1 MRKIY
6 LIAGLW
12 AAVFY
17 AKAQQV
23 VTFEDFTLEQD
34 SYYKGADGAGG
45 FFSGE
50 IWFPVDYNAEWGS
63 WSGFSVSNMKDT
75 ETAGYDN
82 QFSAITGKGADN
94 SGQYSVVYIPGELM
108 LEFDYVVTVKGFEVT
123 NSTLTYLMMRDG
135 DSNGFSKKFGG
146 NDGNDPDYLK
156 LMVWGRGVDDE
167 ITDTLE
173 FFLADY
179 RFENNDTDYLV
190 KEWEWFDLSSLG
202 VVKQIYF
209 GMESSDTGEWGMN
222 TPAYFCMD
230 NFKLEKEVTASE
242 NISKNSFN
250 SSVYPNPFKEHIFVN
265 LPDGSKSVVIADLS
279 GKVLFRK
286 EVSGDKKIKID
297 ALNELNPGIYILKTD
312 TENGMEISK
321 ILKTN

>member
-23 VTFEDFTLEQD
+23 VTFEDFPLEQN
-34 SYYKGADGAGG
+34 SYYDGSDEAGG
-45 FFSGE
+45 FFGGE
-50 IWFPVDYNAEWGS
+50 IWFPTDYDADWGS

-75 ETAGYDN
+75 VTAGYDN
-82 QFSAITGKGADN
+82 QFSSITGTGADN
-94 SGQYSVVYIPGELM
+94 SGQYSVVYIAGELI
-108 LEFDYVVTVKGFEVT
+108 LEFDQAASVKGFDVT

-146 NDGNDPDYLK
+146 SDGNDPDYLK
-156 LMVWGRGVDDE
+156 LMVWGRGVDNE
-167 ITDTLE
+167 TTDTLE

-179 RFENNDTDYLV
+179 RFENNDLDYLV
-190 KEWEWFDLSSLG
+190 GEWKWFDLSSIG
-202 VVKQIYF
+202 TVRQIHF
-209 GMESSDTGEWGMN
+209 TMESSDVGEWGMN

-230 NFKLEKEVTASE
+230 NLKLEKDVTSSD

-250 SSVYPNPFKEHIFVN
+250 SAVYPNPFKEYIFVD
-265 LPDGSKSVVIADLS
+265 LPDGSESVVMTDLS

-286 EVSGDKKIKID
+286 EVYGDKRIIID
-297 ALNELNPGIYILKTD
+297 ALNELNPGIYFLKTN
-312 TENGMEISK
+312 TENGTEISK
-321 ILKTN
+321 ILKTD